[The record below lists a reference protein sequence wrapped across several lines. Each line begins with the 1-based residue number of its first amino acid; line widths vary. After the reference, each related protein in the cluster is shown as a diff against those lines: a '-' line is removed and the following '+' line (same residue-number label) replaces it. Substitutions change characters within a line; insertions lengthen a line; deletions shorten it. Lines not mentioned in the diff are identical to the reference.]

1 MCTSGEL
8 DSRDLDSLT
17 ASDALRLLGA
27 ALDCLGGAG
36 GAMLQAAAL
45 GDVLAELSALS
56 GRFAAVRAQVLARF
70 DASRG
75 YRADGYGSSAAW
87 LAARGRETRR
97 AAGAEVRRM
106 RQHKK
111 HPVIAAAQARGD
123 ISDSWAAQLP
133 EWTRKLPPDWRADV
147 DQILVN
153 AATSGANL
161 EDLAVIARAACEQW
175 RSQQPDPDTD
185 DGFADRY
192 LKLGTTIDNAGRV
205 TGDLT
210 PECTAALRAVLESL
224 GKKAGPED
232 DRAEPQRFHDA
243 LQLACELLIRAR
255 MVPGRAGADA
265 RVNAVISL
273 AELLAADGASAIQDA
288 WLAALLGDP
297 GPASSPARLAALA
310 GQPGYLT
317 GKDAEAA
324 ACDAIISPV
333 VTGHP
338 DLAVVD
344 QMIDLVLACLDG
356 LGDTQCATGP
366 DDTAGPDARQGRRPG
381 HDGNPSGWRGQPEIL
396 APRAWRTVSPAAL
409 SPAALSLAALSPAAL
424 QALRHGIARLA
435 IQLVSGPDGLASAL
449 RRGLLDA
456 PYNSKSVALDIGY
469 SATIPGP
476 IRRAIQLRAR
486 HCEWP
491 GCRRP
496 LAWCDIHHLRHKRDG
511 GPTSVTE
518 CVALCQHHHDVCI
531 HRQGWRLTLHPDG
544 TTTAHGPRGQALHS
558 HGPAGTGAA

>member
-1 MCTSGEL
+1 MCTRGEL
-8 DSRDLDSLT
+8 DSRDLDELTAGELT

-56 GRFAAVRAQVLARF
+56 GRLAAVRAQVLARF

-232 DRAEPQRFHDA
+232 DRTEPQRFHDA

-255 MVPGRAGADA
+255 MVPGRAGADT

-273 AELLAADGASAIQDA
+273 AELLAVDGASAIQDA
-288 WLAALLGDP
+288 WLAPLLGDP
-297 GPASSPARLAALA
+297 GSASGSAGGPASSPARLAALA

-356 LGDTQCATGP
+356 LGDTHCASDP
-366 DDTAGPDARQGRRPG
+366 DGMADPDA
-381 HDGNPSGWRGQPEIL
+381 
-396 APRAWRTVSPAAL
+396 AAL
-409 SPAALSLAALSPAAL
+409 PAAALSPAAL

-518 CVALCQHHHDVCI
+518 CVALCQYHHDVCI

-544 TTTAHGPRGQALHS
+544 TTTAHGPRGQVLHS